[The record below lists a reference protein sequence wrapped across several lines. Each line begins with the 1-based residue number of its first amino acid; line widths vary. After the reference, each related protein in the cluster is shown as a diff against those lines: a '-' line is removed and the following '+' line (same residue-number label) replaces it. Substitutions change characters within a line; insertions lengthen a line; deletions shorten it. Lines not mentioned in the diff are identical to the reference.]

1 MITKEKIQKF
11 FEVFHSL
18 EISWQLYSL
27 AFLYLVIMIIAFV
40 LKWQIGLLLLLLLVA
55 SLVFCLFNMNN
66 FFKDFNAVA
75 NRLSNLAKIAQEDS
89 LYRSPIAV
97 IIYDNNY
104 RVNWVNPALQHIFGT
119 KDILGEPLQS
129 LGGGFSAIIQLESS
143 QEWRTFELEKRYYK
157 VMHQPDRRVIYLLDT
172 TEEHRIRESKQFDQI
187 VFGYLFLDDYDELVQ
202 SMDDQQAAKFDS
214 DLLNDLNVWTNQHHI
229 YLKRLE
235 EDKFILL
242 LNQIVLNG
250 LEKEKFKTFEAIRD
264 KNHLKNIPISISL
277 GVAYSQQENYHIND
291 LAAQAQ
297 LNLDLALGRG
307 GDQVVVR
314 ATEGK
319 ARFYGGKTNPTEKR
333 TNIRSKLVYQA
344 FLNSIEQAEK
354 VIISGHKYPDMD
366 AIGSAIGLYK
376 IVKQYGKE
384 CRIIVNEAEFNHD
397 IIQLLELPQIKNDKH
412 LMFVNLAEAKE
423 MITDNTLIVMVDHH
437 KPSLSEA
444 EGLIP
449 NHDVVII
456 DHHRRSEEFPKQSVL
471 TYIEPYASSTS
482 ELVTEFFMYMRSTI
496 EALNKFEAT
505 AMLAGIIVDT
515 NNFALRTGSRTF
527 DAASYLKSRGA
538 DTAQIQRMLKEDL
551 ATVKRR
557 NRLIEQ
563 VEYLPQGYAV
573 AYGDNEDIY
582 DNITAAQSADQML
595 SLKDVEA
602 SFVIY
607 RRSEQTV
614 GISARSLGT
623 INVQLIMEKLGGG
636 GHLSNAAVQLND
648 ISVEEAFDLLKSK
661 LDITE
666 EES

>member
-1 MITKEKIQKF
+1 MVTKEKIQKF

-27 AFLYLVIMIIAFV
+27 AFLYLVIMIAAFI
-40 LKWQIGLLLLLLLVA
+40 LKWQIGLLLLLLLGA
-55 SLVFCLFNMNN
+55 ILVFCLFNMNN

-75 NRLSNLAKIAQEDS
+75 NRLSNVAKIAQEDS

-97 IIYDNNY
+97 IIYDTND

-119 KDILGEPLQS
+119 KNILGEALQT
-129 LGGGFSAIIQLESS
+129 LGEEFSKVLKLESS
-143 QEWRTFELEKRYYK
+143 KEWHTVELDKRYYK
-157 VMHQPDRRVIYLLDT
+157 LMHQPERRVVYLLDT
-172 TEEHRIRESKQFDQI
+172 TEENRIKESKQFDQI

-202 SMDDQQAAKFDS
+202 SMDDQQVAKFDS

-229 YLKRLE
+229 YLKRLDE
-235 EDKFILL
+235 EKFILL
-242 LNQIVLNG
+242 FNQLVLSG
-250 LEKEKFKTFEAIRD
+250 LEKEKFKTFEAIRE

-277 GVAYSQQENYHIND
+277 GVAYSQQGNYHIND
-291 LAAQAQ
+291 LASQAQ

-314 ATEGK
+314 ANEGK

-344 FLNSIEQAEK
+344 LLNSIEQAEK

-397 IIQLLELPQIKNDKH
+397 IVELLDMPQLKNEKH
-412 LMFVNLAEAKE
+412 LMFIDLAKAKE

-444 EGLIP
+444 EKLIP

-551 ATVKRR
+551 TTVKLR

-563 VEYLPQGYAV
+563 VEYLPNGYAV
-573 AYGDNEDIY
+573 AYGDDKDTY
-582 DNITAAQSADQML
+582 DNVTAAQSADQML
-595 SLKDVEA
+595 ALKDVEA

-607 RRSEQTV
+607 RRSENMI
-614 GISARSLGT
+614 GISARSLGA

-636 GHLSNAAVQLND
+636 GHLSNAAVQLEG
-648 ISVEEAFDLLKSK
+648 ITVEEAFEHLKSK
-661 LDITE
+661 LDITKE
-666 EES
+666 EA

>member
-1 MITKEKIQKF
+1 MITKGKIQKF
-11 FEVFHSL
+11 FEVFNSL

-27 AFLYLVIMIIAFV
+27 AFLYLIIMIVAFV
-40 LKWQIGLLLLLLLVA
+40 LKWQVGLLLLLLLA
-55 SLVFCLFNMNN
+55 AILIFCLFNMNN
-66 FFKDFNAVA
+66 FFKDFNVVA
-75 NRLSNLAKIAQEDS
+75 NRLTNLAKVAQEDS

-97 IIYDNNY
+97 IIYDINH

-119 KDILGEPLQS
+119 KDILGEPLQA
-129 LGGGFSAIIQLESS
+129 LGENFSNILKLDSAL
-143 QEWRTFELEKRYYK
+143 EWRTFELQKRYYK
-157 VMHQPDRRVIYLLDT
+157 VMHQVDRRVIYLLDT
-172 TEEHRIRESKQFDQI
+172 TEEYGIRESKQFDQM

-202 SMDDQQAAKFDS
+202 SMDDHQAAKFDA
-214 DLLNDLNVWTNQHHI
+214 DLLNDLNAWTNQHHI
-229 YLKRLE
+229 YLKRLDE
-235 EDKFILL
+235 EKFLL
-242 LNQIVLNG
+242 LFNQLVLKG
-250 LEKEKFKTFEAIRD
+250 LEKEKFKTFEAIRE
-264 KNHLKNIPISISL
+264 KNYLKNIPISISL
-277 GVAYSQQENYHIND
+277 GVAYSQQDNYHIND
-291 LAAQAQ
+291 LALQAQ

-314 ATEGK
+314 ASEGK

-344 FLNSIEQAEK
+344 LLNSIEQAEK
-354 VIISGHKYPDMD
+354 VIVSGHRIPDMD

-384 CRIIVNEAEFNHD
+384 CRIIVNENEFNHD
-397 IIQLLELPQIKNDKH
+397 IVQLLETPQIKNEKH
-412 LMFVNLAEAKE
+412 LMFVNLAEAE
-423 MITDNTLIVMVDHH
+423 AMVTDNTLIVMVDHH

-444 EGLIP
+444 ESLIP

-482 ELVTEFFMYMRSTI
+482 ELVTEFFMYMRSTM

-538 DTAQIQRMLKEDL
+538 DTAQIQRILKEDL
-551 ATVKRR
+551 DTVKRR
-557 NRLIEQ
+557 NRLIEKL
-563 VEYLPQGYAV
+563 EFLTEGYAV
-573 AYGDNEDIY
+573 AYGDDEEIY
-582 DNITAAQSADQML
+582 DNVTAAQAADQML
-595 SLKDVEA
+595 SLEGVEA

-607 RRSEQTV
+607 RRSKDTI
-614 GISARSLGT
+614 GISARSLGS

-636 GHLSNAAVQLND
+636 GHLSNAASQLKD
-648 ISVEEAFDLLKSK
+648 ITVDDAFDILKNK
-661 LDITE
+661 LDLTK

>member
-1 MITKEKIQKF
+1 MITKGKIRKF
-11 FEVFHSL
+11 FEVFNSL

-27 AFLYLVIMIIAFV
+27 AFFYLIIMIAAFV
-40 LKWQIGLLLLLLLVA
+40 LKWQVGLLLLLLLVA
-55 SLVFCLFNMNN
+55 ILIFCLFNMNN
-66 FFKDFNAVA
+66 FFKDFNVVA
-75 NRLSNLAKIAQEDS
+75 NRLNNLAKVAQEDS

-97 IIYDNNY
+97 IIYDINH

-119 KDILGEPLQS
+119 KDILGEPLQA
-129 LGGGFSAIIQLESS
+129 LGEKFSTILKLDSAV
-143 QEWRTFELEKRYYK
+143 EWRTIELEKRYYK
-157 VMHQPDRRVIYLLDT
+157 VMHQVDRRVIYLLDT
-172 TEEHRIRESKQFDQI
+172 TEEHGIRESKQFDQM

-202 SMDDQQAAKFDS
+202 SMDDHQAAKFDA
-214 DLLNDLNVWTNQHHI
+214 DLLNDLNAWTNQHHI
-229 YLKRLE
+229 YLKRLDE
-235 EDKFILL
+235 EKFLL
-242 LNQIVLNG
+242 LFNQLVLNG
-250 LEKEKFKTFEAIRD
+250 LEKEKFKTFEAIRE
-264 KNHLKNIPISISL
+264 KNYLKNIPISISI
-277 GVAYSQQENYHIND
+277 GVAYSQQDNYHIND
-291 LAAQAQ
+291 LALQAQ

-314 ATEGK
+314 ASEGK

-344 FLNSIEQAEK
+344 LLNSIEQAEK
-354 VIISGHKYPDMD
+354 VIVSGHKIPDMD

-384 CRIIVNEAEFNHD
+384 CRIIVNEKEFNHD
-397 IIQLLELPQIKNDKH
+397 IVQLLETPQIKNEKH
-412 LMFVNLAEAKE
+412 LMFVSLTEAEA

-444 EGLIP
+444 ESLIP

-482 ELVTEFFMYMRSTI
+482 ELVTEFFMYMRSTM

-538 DTAQIQRMLKEDL
+538 DTAQIQRILKEDL
-551 ATVKRR
+551 ETVKRR
-557 NRLIEQ
+557 NRLIEKL
-563 VEYLPQGYAV
+563 EYLTESYAV
-573 AYGDNEDIY
+573 SYGEDDEIY
-582 DNITAAQSADQML
+582 DNVTAAQAADQML
-595 SLKDVEA
+595 SLEGVEA

-607 RRSEQTV
+607 RRSKDTI
-614 GISARSLGT
+614 GISARSLGS
-623 INVQLIMEKLGGG
+623 INVQVIMEKLGGG
-636 GHLSNAAVQLND
+636 GHLSNAAAQLKD
-648 ISVEEAFDLLKSK
+648 YTVADAFEFLKNK
-661 LDITE
+661 LDLTKE
-666 EES
+666 EV

>member
-1 MITKEKIQKF
+1 MITKGKIRKF
-11 FEVFHSL
+11 FEVFNSL

-27 AFLYLVIMIIAFV
+27 AFFYLIIMIAAFV
-40 LKWQIGLLLLLLLVA
+40 LKWQVGLLLLLLLVA
-55 SLVFCLFNMNN
+55 ILIFCLFNMNN
-66 FFKDFNAVA
+66 FFKDFNVVA
-75 NRLSNLAKIAQEDS
+75 NRLNNLAKVAQEDS

-97 IIYDNNY
+97 IIYDINH

-119 KDILGEPLQS
+119 KDILGEPLQA
-129 LGGGFSAIIQLESS
+129 LGEKFSTILKLDSAV
-143 QEWRTFELEKRYYK
+143 EWRTIELEKRYYK
-157 VMHQPDRRVIYLLDT
+157 VMHQVDRRVIYLLDT
-172 TEEHRIRESKQFDQI
+172 TEEHGIRESKQFDQM

-202 SMDDQQAAKFDS
+202 SMDDHQAAKFDA
-214 DLLNDLNVWTNQHHI
+214 DLLNDLNAWTNQHHI
-229 YLKRLE
+229 YLKRLDE
-235 EDKFILL
+235 EKFLL
-242 LNQIVLNG
+242 LFNQLVLNG
-250 LEKEKFKTFEAIRD
+250 LEKEKFKTFEAIRE
-264 KNHLKNIPISISL
+264 KNYLKNIPISISI
-277 GVAYSQQENYHIND
+277 GVAYSQQDNYHIND
-291 LAAQAQ
+291 LALQAQ

-314 ATEGK
+314 ASEGK

-344 FLNSIEQAEK
+344 LLNSIEQAEK
-354 VIISGHKYPDMD
+354 VIVSGHKIPDMD

-384 CRIIVNEAEFNHD
+384 CRIIVNEKEFNHD
-397 IIQLLELPQIKNDKH
+397 IVQLLETPQIKNEKH
-412 LMFVNLAEAKE
+412 LMFVSLTEAEA

-444 EGLIP
+444 ESLIP

-482 ELVTEFFMYMRSTI
+482 ELVTEFFMYMRSTM

-538 DTAQIQRMLKEDL
+538 DTAQIQRILKEDL
-551 ATVKRR
+551 ETVKRR
-557 NRLIEQ
+557 NRLIEKL
-563 VEYLPQGYAV
+563 EYLTESYAV
-573 AYGDNEDIY
+573 SYGEDDEIY
-582 DNITAAQSADQML
+582 DNVTAAQAADQML
-595 SLKDVEA
+595 SLEGVEA

-607 RRSEQTV
+607 RRSKDTI
-614 GISARSLGT
+614 GISARSLGS
-623 INVQLIMEKLGGG
+623 INVQVIMEKLGGG
-636 GHLSNAAVQLND
+636 GHLSNAAAQLKDYTVADAFEFLKNILD
-648 ISVEEAFDLLKSK
+648 LTKEEV
-661 LDITE
+661 
-666 EES
+666 

>member
-1 MITKEKIQKF
+1 MITKGKIRKF
-11 FEVFHSL
+11 FEVFNSL

-27 AFLYLVIMIIAFV
+27 AFLYLIIMIVAFV
-40 LKWQIGLLLLLLLVA
+40 LKWQVGLLLLLLLVA
-55 SLVFCLFNMNN
+55 ILIFCLFNMNN
-66 FFKDFNAVA
+66 FFKDFNVVA
-75 NRLSNLAKIAQEDS
+75 NRLTNLAKVAQEDS

-97 IIYDNNY
+97 IIYDINH

-119 KDILGEPLQS
+119 KDILGEPLQA
-129 LGGGFSAIIQLESS
+129 LGEKFSTILKLDSAV
-143 QEWRTFELEKRYYK
+143 EWRTIELEKRYYK
-157 VMHQPDRRVIYLLDT
+157 VMHQVDRRVIYLLDT
-172 TEEHRIRESKQFDQI
+172 TEEHGIRESKQFDQM

-202 SMDDQQAAKFDS
+202 SMDDHQAAKFDA
-214 DLLNDLNVWTNQHHI
+214 DLLNDLNAWTNQHHI
-229 YLKRLE
+229 YLKRLDE
-235 EDKFILL
+235 EKFLL
-242 LNQIVLNG
+242 LFNQLVLNG
-250 LEKEKFKTFEAIRD
+250 LEKEKFKTFEAIRE
-264 KNHLKNIPISISL
+264 KNYLKNIPISISL
-277 GVAYSQQENYHIND
+277 GVAYSQQDNYHIND
-291 LAAQAQ
+291 LALQAQ

-314 ATEGK
+314 ASEGK

-344 FLNSIEQAEK
+344 LLNSIEQAEK
-354 VIISGHKYPDMD
+354 VIVSGHKIPDMD

-384 CRIIVNEAEFNHD
+384 CRIIVNEKEFNHD
-397 IIQLLELPQIKNDKH
+397 IVQLLETPQIKNEKH
-412 LMFVNLAEAKE
+412 LMFVSLTEAEA

-444 EGLIP
+444 ESLIP

-482 ELVTEFFMYMRSTI
+482 ELVTEFFMYMRSTM

-538 DTAQIQRMLKEDL
+538 DTAQIQRILKEDL
-551 ATVKRR
+551 ETVKRR
-557 NRLIEQ
+557 NRLIEKL
-563 VEYLPQGYAV
+563 EYLTESYAV
-573 AYGDNEDIY
+573 SYGEDDEIY
-582 DNITAAQSADQML
+582 DNVTAAQAADQML
-595 SLKDVEA
+595 SLEGVEA

-607 RRSEQTV
+607 RRSKDTI
-614 GISARSLGT
+614 GISARSLGS
-623 INVQLIMEKLGGG
+623 INVQVIMEKLGGG
-636 GHLSNAAVQLND
+636 GHLSNAAAQLKD
-648 ISVEEAFDLLKSK
+648 YTVDDAFEFLKNK
-661 LDITE
+661 LDLTKE
-666 EES
+666 EV